1 MKLKRL
7 LEAEDK
13 ELKQVQEIVNALPD
27 IFQEAITTSD
37 YFKKRLPQLAK
48 QMTAEQAV
56 QVLDLYVNQDYDIIK
71 VAEKELLTAY
81 FEDPETLYT
90 SSKTDL
96 TGILISSALSDGYV
110 VDGGEVHIGDKFL
123 SSLIQLLHGDAGD
136 LDVKQL
142 DLLVSILLQSY
153 EGRNIKSS
161 DLLNIDTYIDQIFNG
176 DDEAY
181 RLKCWIFLQNKNNK
195 SKYGLPDDFGF
206 DSVVDGQQ
214 FGDMSTKQ
222 MKHYMSSQEESTQ
235 ITLIQWIYDDS
246 GQNSDYDVE
255 FTSTKADKHDIKLVG
270 LYIKDKGLVGTQK
283 KLFEKILSKLTAAG
297 TDYTKDANAVSLYTE
312 IWRSIVYIKVFEG
325 CDSSYISDKL
335 DKLLTKKQKQIDKY
349 LAVP

>member
-7 LEAEDK
+7 LEADDK
-13 ELKQVQEIVNALPD
+13 ELKQVQEIVKALPD
-27 IFQEAITTSD
+27 IFKEAITTSD

-48 QMTAEQAV
+48 QMTAKQAA

-81 FEDPETLYT
+81 FQDPDTLYT
-90 SSKTDL
+90 AAKTNFTD
-96 TGILISSALSDGYV
+96 TLISSALSDGYV
-110 VDGGEVHIGDKFL
+110 VDGNEVHVGDKFL
-123 SSLIQLLHGDAGD
+123 NSIIELLQGDAGD
-136 LDVKQL
+136 LDAKQL
-142 DLLVSILLQSY
+142 DLLISILLQSY
-153 EGRNIKSS
+153 ENRNIKSS
-161 DLLNIDTYIDQIFNG
+161 DLLNIDAYINQIFNG

-195 SKYGLPDDFGF
+195 SKYGLPEDFGF
-206 DSVVDGQQ
+206 DSIVDGQQ

-222 MKHYMSSQEESTQ
+222 MKNHMSSQNESTQ

-246 GQNSDYDVE
+246 GENSDYDVE
-255 FTSTKADKHDIKLVG
+255 FTSTRVDKHDIQVVG
-270 LYIKDKGLVGTQK
+270 LYIRDNGLVATQK

-297 TDYTKDANAVSLYTE
+297 TDYKKDDNAVKLYSE
-312 IWRSIVYIKVFEG
+312 IWRGIVYIKVFEG

-335 DKLLTKKQKQIDKY
+335 DKLLTKKYKQIHKY
-349 LAVP
+349 LVP